1 MQTKERKNTEI
12 SERISKLIDS
22 LGVKPN
28 AFAIGLGY
36 SRSQTIYDILNGKS
50 APSFDFFNKL
60 ALSEYSEIINMDW
73 VLTGRGKILRSNNL
87 RKEKESTSAEENIFA
102 TKIPENTIKS
112 NDGEIDGG
120 IDGKRKLQKTPSNP
134 EYPKIEE
141 HFEQNIADA
150 TVDKVFK
157 LRTDRLIDRQQ
168 IPIYDIEAVAGL
180 VPLFAERYNQSVIEV
195 METTLIPKCDG
206 GLRIVGDSMYPLL
219 KSGDIVFYKQIHD
232 IKHCIIWGEMY
243 LISFDIDGDEY
254 VSVKYLQKS
263 DIPDHVVLVSYNEH
277 HKPMEI
283 HISRIRALA
292 FIKASLRLN
301 SIK

>member
-1 MQTKERKNTEI
+1 MQKKEHKNTEI
-12 SERISKLIDS
+12 SERISKLIEA
-22 LGVKPN
+22 LGIKPN
-28 AFAIGLGY
+28 AFALALGY
-36 SRSQTIYDILNGKS
+36 NRSQTIYDIVNGKS

-60 ALSEYSEIINMDW
+60 AMSEYSEVLNIDW
-73 VLTGRGKILRSNNL
+73 VLTGRGEILL
-87 RKEKESTSAEENIFA
+87 TKTP
-102 TKIPENTIKS
+102 KIPVINNDRENDRK
-112 NDGEIDGG
+112 NDR
-120 IDGKRKLQKTPSNP
+120 KPKLQKSRSNP
-134 EYPKIEE
+134 EYPKGEE
-141 HFEQNIADA
+141 TFEKNVADV

-168 IPIYDIEAVAGL
+168 IPIYDMEAVAGL
-180 VPLFAERYNQSVIEV
+180 VPLFADQYSQSIVEV

-219 KSGDIVFYKQIHD
+219 KSGDIVFYKQVHD
-232 IKHCIIWGEMY
+232 IMHSIIWGEMY

-263 DIPDHVVLVSYNEH
+263 DTPDHIVLVSYNEH

-283 HISRIRALA
+283 HVSRIRALA

-301 SIK
+301 SLK

>member
-1 MQTKERKNTEI
+1 MTIPNKKVKILSEI
-12 SERISKLIDS
+12 KRRIFEYLKIKGISKTSFYEVSGIAAS
-22 LGVKPN
+22 NFKGAGATSELGGDKIAKILTLYEDLN
-28 AFAIGLGY
+28 A
-36 SRSQTIYDILNGKS
+36 
-50 APSFDFFNKL
+50 
-60 ALSEYSEIINMDW
+60 DW
-73 VLTGRGKILRSNNL
+73 LLTGRG
-87 RKEKESTSAEENIFA
+87 NIFA
-102 TKIPENTIKS
+102 TKTPEKVRDSNPNKIPNQKP
-112 NDGEIDGG
+112 NFP
-120 IDGKRKLQKTPSNP
+120 KLQKRLGNT
-134 EYPKIEE
+134 EYPKGEE
-141 HFEQNIADA
+141 SYEKNVADV

-168 IPIYDIEAVAGL
+168 IPIYDMEAVAGL
-180 VPLFAERYNQSVIEV
+180 VPLFADQYSQSIVEV

-232 IKHCIIWGEMY
+232 ILNNIVWGEMY
-243 LISFDIDGDEY
+243 LVSFDVDGDEY

-283 HISRIRALA
+283 HVSRIRALA

-301 SIK
+301 SLK

>member
-1 MQTKERKNTEI
+1 MQKKEHKNTEI
-12 SERISKLIDS
+12 SERISKLIEA
-22 LGVKPN
+22 LGIKPN
-28 AFAIGLGY
+28 AFALALGY
-36 SRSQTIYDILNGKS
+36 NRSQTIYDIVNGKS

-60 ALSEYSEIINMDW
+60 AMSEYSEVLNIDW
-73 VLTGRGKILRSNNL
+73 VLTGRGENL
-87 RKEKESTSAEENIFA
+87 LTKTP
-102 TKIPENTIKS
+102 KIPDINNDRENDRK
-112 NDGEIDGG
+112 NDR
-120 IDGKRKLQKTPSNP
+120 KPKLQKSRSNP
-134 EYPKIEE
+134 EYPKGEE
-141 HFEQNIADA
+141 TFEKNVADV

-168 IPIYDIEAVAGL
+168 IPIYDMEAVAGL
-180 VPLFAERYNQSVIEV
+180 VPLFADQYSQSIVEV

-219 KSGDIVFYKQIHD
+219 KSGDIVFYKQVHD
-232 IKHCIIWGEMY
+232 IMHSIIWGEMY

-263 DIPDHVVLVSYNEH
+263 DTPDHIVLVSYNEH

-283 HISRIRALA
+283 HINRIRALA

-301 SIK
+301 SLK

>member
-1 MQTKERKNTEI
+1 MTIPNKKVKILSEI
-12 SERISKLIDS
+12 KRRIFEYLKIKGISKTSFYEASGIAAS
-22 LGVKPN
+22 NFKGAGATSELGGDKIAKVLTLYEDLN
-28 AFAIGLGY
+28 A
-36 SRSQTIYDILNGKS
+36 
-50 APSFDFFNKL
+50 
-60 ALSEYSEIINMDW
+60 DW
-73 VLTGRGKILRSNNL
+73 LLTGRG
-87 RKEKESTSAEENIFA
+87 EIFA
-102 TKIPENTIKS
+102 TKTPEKVRDSNPNKIPNQKP
-112 NDGEIDGG
+112 NFP
-120 IDGKRKLQKTPSNP
+120 KLQKRLGNN
-134 EYPKIEE
+134 EYPKEE
-141 HFEQNIADA
+141 ESFEKNIADVV
-150 TVDKVFK
+150 VDKVFK

-168 IPIYDIEAVAGL
+168 IPIYDMEAVAGL

-232 IKHCIIWGEMY
+232 ILNNIVWGEMY
-243 LISFDIDGDEY
+243 LVSFDVDGDEY

-283 HISRIRALA
+283 HVSRIRALA

-301 SIK
+301 SLK

>member
-1 MQTKERKNTEI
+1 MQKKEHKNTEI
-12 SERISKLIDS
+12 SERISKLIEA
-22 LGVKPN
+22 LGIKPN
-28 AFAIGLGY
+28 AFALALGY
-36 SRSQTIYDILNGKS
+36 KRSQTIYDIVNGKS

-60 ALSEYSEIINMDW
+60 AMSEYSEVLNIDW
-73 VLTGRGKILRSNNL
+73 VLTGRGEILL
-87 RKEKESTSAEENIFA
+87 
-102 TKIPENTIKS
+102 TKTPKKVINS
-112 NDGEIDGG
+112 NDTFFDNQN
-120 IDGKRKLQKTPSNP
+120 DTFPKLQKRLSNP
-134 EYPKIEE
+134 EYPTGEE
-141 HFEQNIADA
+141 SFEKNVADV

-168 IPIYDIEAVAGL
+168 IPIYDMEAVAGL
-180 VPLFAERYNQSVIEV
+180 VPLFADQYSQSIVEV

-219 KSGDIVFYKQIHD
+219 KSGDIVFYKQVHD
-232 IKHCIIWGEMY
+232 IMHSIIWGEMY

-263 DIPDHVVLVSYNEH
+263 DIPDHIVLVSYNEH

-283 HISRIRALA
+283 HINRIRALA

-301 SIK
+301 SLK